1 MKSEIR
7 EKVTSTCRETAKT
20 LEMSKRGSR
29 WFSEVTEVKLK
40 EQHIIE
46 YGFYVLDKNTGN
58 EYEVTAVVESS
69 NNADWDVRFVQ

>member
-1 MKSEIR
+1 MKSKIR

-46 YGFYVLDKNTGN
+46 YGFYVLDKKTGN
-58 EYEVTAVVESS
+58 EYEVTAIVENA
-69 NNADWDVRFVQ
+69 NNADWSVHFVR